1 MRGVDEETG
10 EYLGPSRSEERR
22 EALAVLELASKMI
35 EQNESRIHSLP
46 MSAELI
52 ALTIESKKITAQIAR
67 KRQMQ
72 FLAKQLRRQDEEVLV
87 AIREALDF
95 DKNKAK
101 QETASLHR
109 VEAWRDRLIN
119 EGDAALAEL
128 LNEYPTADRQ
138 HLRQLARN
146 AKEEKLKNKPPH
158 AFRDLF
164 RDLRELMSEHP
175 EIDGSS
181 DTDVGLDSSEDDKE

>member
-10 EYLGPSRSEERR
+10 EYLGPSRAEQRR
-22 EALAVLELASKMI
+22 EALGVLELASKMI
-35 EQNESRIHSLP
+35 EQNDSRISQLP
-46 MSAELI
+46 MSAELVD
-52 ALTIESKKITAQIAR
+52 LTLASKKITSQIAR

-72 FLAKQLRRQDEEVLV
+72 FLAKQLRRQDDEVLT
-87 AIREALDF
+87 AIRAALDF
-95 DKNKAK
+95 DKNISR

-109 VEAWRDRLIN
+109 VEAWRDRLIA

-128 LNEYPTADRQ
+128 LNEYPSADRQ

-164 RDLRELMSEHP
+164 RELRELVSDHP
-175 EIDGSS
+175 EDES
-181 DTDVGLDSSEDDKE
+181 

>member
-10 EYLGPSRSEERR
+10 EYLGPSRGEQRR
-22 EALAVLELASKMI
+22 EALAVLELASKLI
-35 EQNESRIHSLP
+35 EQNDSRILQLP

-52 ALTIESKKITAQIAR
+52 DLVIASKKITAQIAR

-87 AIREALDF
+87 AIRAALDF
-95 DKNKAK
+95 DKNISR

-109 VEAWRDRLIN
+109 VEAWRDRLID

-128 LNEYPTADRQ
+128 LNEYPAADRQ

-146 AKEEKLKNKPPH
+146 AKEEKLKNKAPH

-164 RDLRELMSEHP
+164 RELRELISDHHEDETP
-175 EIDGSS
+175 EE
-181 DTDVGLDSSEDDKE
+181 L

>member
-1 MRGVDEETG
+1 MCGVDEETG
-10 EYLGPSRSEERR
+10 EYLGPSRGEQRR

-35 EQNESRIHSLP
+35 EQNETRISQLP
-46 MSAELI
+46 MSAELVN
-52 ALTIESKKITAQIAR
+52 LTLISKKITSQIAR

-72 FLAKQLRRQDEEVLV
+72 FLAKQLRRQDEVVLI
-87 AIREALDF
+87 AIRAALDF
-95 DKNKAK
+95 DKTISR

-109 VEAWRDRLIN
+109 VEAWRDRLIE
-119 EGDAALAEL
+119 EGDGALAEL
-128 LNEYPTADRQ
+128 LNEYPSADRQ

-164 RDLRELMSEHP
+164 RELRELMNEHQ
-175 EIDGSS
+175 
-181 DTDVGLDSSEDDKE
+181 DDDES

>member
-10 EYLGPSRSEERR
+10 EYLGPSRGELRR
-22 EALAVLELASKMI
+22 EALSVLDLASKMI
-35 EQNESRIHSLP
+35 EQNESRIHTLP

-52 ALTIESKKITAQIAR
+52 ALTIESKKITSQIAR

-72 FLAKQLRRQDEEVLV
+72 FLAKQLRRQDDEVLT
-87 AIREALDF
+87 AIRAALDF
-95 DKNKAK
+95 DKTKAR

-109 VEAWRDRLIN
+109 VEAWRDRLIE
-119 EGDAALAEL
+119 EGDTALAEL

-138 HLRQLARN
+138 HIRQLARN
-146 AKEEKLKNKPPH
+146 AKEEKLKNRPPH

-164 RDLRELMSEHP
+164 RDLRELINDDHHEETPSQ
-175 EIDGSS
+175 DG
-181 DTDVGLDSSEDDKE
+181 EEE

>member
-46 MSAELI
+46 MSDELI

-95 DKNKAK
+95 DKNKAR

-164 RDLRELMSEHP
+164 RDLREL
-175 EIDGSS
+175 IN
-181 DTDVGLDSSEDDKE
+181 DDHDDDELSQES

>member
-1 MRGVDEETG
+1 M
-10 EYLGPSRSEERR
+10 
-22 EALAVLELASKMI
+22 K
-35 EQNESRIHSLP
+35 
-46 MSAELI
+46 
-52 ALTIESKKITAQIAR
+52 
-67 KRQMQ
+67 
-72 FLAKQLRRQDEEVLV
+72 FLAKQRRREDEEVLV
-87 AIREALDF
+87 AIRAALDF
-95 DKNKAK
+95 DKNISR

-109 VEAWRDRLIN
+109 VEAWRDRLIA

-164 RDLRELMSEHP
+164 REFRGVVMYIP
-175 EIDGSS
+175 EDGRQSAMK
-181 DTDVGLDSSEDDKE
+181 T

>member
-10 EYLGPSRSEERR
+10 EYLGPSRGEQRR

-35 EQNESRIHSLP
+35 EQNETRISQLP
-46 MSAELI
+46 MSAELVN
-52 ALTIESKKITAQIAR
+52 LTLISKKITSQIAR

-72 FLAKQLRRQDEEVLV
+72 FLAKQLRRQEDVVLI
-87 AIREALDF
+87 AIRAALDF
-95 DKNKAK
+95 DKTISR

-109 VEAWRDRLIN
+109 VEAWRDRLIE

-128 LNEYPTADRQ
+128 LNEYPSADRQ

-164 RDLRELMSEHP
+164 RELRELMNEHQ
-175 EIDGSS
+175 
-181 DTDVGLDSSEDDKE
+181 DDDES

>member
-10 EYLGPSRSEERR
+10 EYLGPSRGEQRR

-35 EQNESRIHSLP
+35 EQNETRISQLP
-46 MSAELI
+46 MSAELVN
-52 ALTIESKKITAQIAR
+52 LTLISKKITSQIAR

-72 FLAKQLRRQDEEVLV
+72 FLAKQLRRQEEVVLT
-87 AIREALDF
+87 AIRAALDF
-95 DKNKAK
+95 DKTISR

-109 VEAWRDRLIN
+109 VEAWRDRLIE

-128 LNEYPTADRQ
+128 LNEYPSADRQ

-146 AKEEKLKNKPPH
+146 AKEEKSKNKPPH

-164 RDLRELMSEHP
+164 RELREVMNDHQ
-175 EIDGSS
+175 
-181 DTDVGLDSSEDDKE
+181 DDDES

>member
-1 MRGVDEETG
+1 MRGVDEESG

-35 EQNESRIHSLP
+35 EQNDSRILQLP
-46 MSAELI
+46 MSAELVD
-52 ALTIESKKITAQIAR
+52 LTLASKKITSQIAR

-72 FLAKQLRRQDEEVLV
+72 FLAKQLRRQDDDVLV
-87 AIREALDF
+87 AIRAALDF
-95 DKNKAK
+95 DKSISR

-109 VEAWRDRLIN
+109 VEAWRDRLIE

-128 LNEYPTADRQ
+128 LNEFPSADRQ

-164 RDLRELMSEHP
+164 RELRESVSKHHKDETP
-175 EIDGSS
+175 E
-181 DTDVGLDSSEDDKE
+181 EP